1 MGMIGKSGRHYKRS
15 ALWKKIVKWSL
26 LSLLIIVLTVGLAGF
41 IFVYRTLGKIGL
53 NTEVI
58 YEAKQQ
64 LDIPMPDEPV
74 NILVMGTDD
83 DPDGDSTRSDSI
95 MLVRVNPAGEC
106 LSMLSI
112 PRDLLVDIPGV
123 GEDKINAAYAIGG
136 VPLSIKT
143 VRELTGLP
151 IHHFVLVNYEG
162 FEKAV
167 DALGGVY
174 IDIDRRYFND
184 NSQAGWGE
192 TYEPIDVYPGY
203 QKLNGADALAYVR
216 YRHEDSDFVR
226 IKRQQYFIRDVKA
239 QSLKWGNFTKIPDLA
254 DAFASSTTSDIGRSD
269 VLSLTKF
276 ILSVDRNRIY
286 QAQAPIQETGNSYLV
301 VSEDELPDI
310 VEAFQN
316 PEFNE
321 PAPPVPEEEAPELP
335 TDATKQ
341 LAIEVLNGN
350 GVEGA
355 ANEAAQMLT
364 QKGCTSV
371 AVGGNAANSYE
382 TSKVFYSEG
391 SRNAAA
397 ELATIFEPCGIELM
411 PADLETSAHLMLV
424 VGSTFEDIPPA
435 SQPGDQPNLHFDP
448 ESEDGWDDWDE
459 ADSNVP
465 FDVQKPTSFPVEFE
479 YYDFHPYEIS
489 GDEEA
494 LPALKVVALDQAGN
508 YWGIMETTFTDAP
521 LLEKPSVERNIEGK
535 DLRFFYTGN
544 SLRYLAWQEGDVVFW
559 ISNSL
564 EDTLREDT
572 MINIALSFEPV
583 KDAQ

>member
-1 MGMIGKSGRHYKRS
+1 MIGQSGRHYRKP
-15 ALWKKIVKWSL
+15 ALWKRIVKWSL
-26 LSLLIIVLTVGLAGF
+26 LSLLIIVLGVGLAGF

-74 NILVMGTDD
+74 NILVMGTDTS
-83 DPDGDSTRSDSI
+83 PDGYSTRSDSI
-95 MLVRVNPAGEC
+95 MIVRVNPAGEC

-136 VPLSIKT
+136 VPLSIET
-143 VRELTGLP
+143 VKELTDLP
-151 IHHFVLVNYEG
+151 IHHFVLVDYEG

-174 IDIDRRYFND
+174 VDIDRRYYND
-184 NSQAGWGE
+184 NSQAAWGE
-192 TYEPIDVYPGY
+192 SYEPIDVYPGY

-216 YRHEDSDFVR
+216 YRHEDSDFIR

-254 DAFASSTTSDIGRSD
+254 DAFASYTTSDIGRTD

-276 ILSVDRNRIY
+276 ILSVDRDRIY
-286 QAQAPIQETGNSYLV
+286 QAQAPIQDMGGSYLV
-301 VSEDELPDI
+301 ISEDQLPEI
-310 VEAFQN
+310 VEAFQS

-321 PAPPVPEEEAPELP
+321 PAPDVPEDQAPDLP
-335 TDATKQ
+335 SEATKQ

-350 GVEGA
+350 GVAGA
-355 ANEAAQMLT
+355 ASEAAQMLT

-371 AVGGNAANSYE
+371 AVTGNAASHYE
-382 TSKVFYSEG
+382 TSKIFYSEG
-391 SRNAAA
+391 AREAAA
-397 ELATIFEPCGIELM
+397 ELATIFEPCEIELM
-411 PADLETSAHLMLV
+411 PADLESSAHLMLV
-424 VGSTFEDIPPA
+424 VGSSFDGIPVA

-448 ESEDGWDDWDE
+448 ESEASWDDWEE
-459 ADSNVP
+459 ADDNLP

-479 YYDFHPYEIS
+479 YVNFHPYEIA
-489 GDEEA
+489 GDDEA
-494 LPALKVVALDQAGN
+494 LPALKVVAQDQTGN
-508 YWGIMETTFTDAP
+508 YWGIMETTFTEAP
-521 LLEKPSVERNIEGK
+521 LLEAPSVERTVDGK

-544 SLRYLAWQEGDVVFW
+544 SLRYLAWQEGDVVYW

-564 EDTLREDT
+564 EDSLQEDT
-572 MINIALSFEPV
+572 MINLALSFKPV
-583 KDAQ
+583 KVAQ